1 MTTGREAPD
10 VKAFQLQEN
19 CAEIRES
26 QSLKGYA
33 RPVKRDRAVRFA
45 SKTRRWRRRHE
56 CNSPFQVRHC

>member
-33 RPVKRDRAVRFA
+33 RPVKRNRAVRICV
-45 SKTRRWRRRHE
+45 KG
-56 CNSPFQVRHC
+56 

>member
-33 RPVKRDRAVRFA
+33 RSVKRNRAV
-45 SKTRRWRRRHE
+45 
-56 CNSPFQVRHC
+56 QVRVKD